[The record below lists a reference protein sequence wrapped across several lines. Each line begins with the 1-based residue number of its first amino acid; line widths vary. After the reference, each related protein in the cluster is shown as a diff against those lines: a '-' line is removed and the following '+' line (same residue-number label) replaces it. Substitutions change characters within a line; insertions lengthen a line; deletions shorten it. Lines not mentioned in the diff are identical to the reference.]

1 MPGKKA
7 MGTNT
12 AINTAVVA
20 ITAKKT
26 FRVPTTAAA
35 LGPVPWARWRC
46 TLSSTTMASS
56 TISPA
61 ASTSASSVRML
72 IEKPSAQLAANVPSR
87 EMGMAIAGISVRRIE
102 PVKSRIVPMTT
113 RIEMSSVVTTSL
125 TEPRIK
131 TESSEL
137 IRRSTPSIRVLI
149 SATAART
156 PSAMRTVLEP
166 AWRITLMPTMRSPL
180 SRTKLVASS
189 GENATLAT

>member
-1 MPGKKA
+1 

-12 AINTAVVA
+12 AIKTAVVA
-20 ITAKKT
+20 ITAKNT

-35 LGPVPWARWRC
+35 LGPVPPARWRC

-72 IEKPSAQLAANVPSR
+72 IEKPSIQLAASVPSR

-102 PVKSRIVPMTT
+102 PVNNRMVPITT

-131 TESSEL
+131 IESSEL
-137 IRRSTPSIRVLI
+137 IRRSTPSIPVLI

-166 AWRITLMPTMRSPL
+166 A
-180 SRTKLVASS
+180 
-189 GENATLAT
+189 